1 MQRFAS
7 RYVHPADRERFLS
20 FTVPAALYE
29 RASTSPKSFITAPF
43 RILMSDGHYAW
54 IFFTSMALFKS
65 TSREML
71 ICFNRDFIEQIPD
84 RTVII
89 RQMLESYGITKD
101 FFAAGQ
107 APLYQ
112 GAFATML
119 EDMDVESFWKDRQ
132 HRFCGASRAF
142 LKARG
147 VRDIAEI
154 RGRTDKE
161 LGWQLLAEQAY
172 ETEETVMRTDT
183 PLLGVREQI
192 DIGHRLQEI
201 RAAKFPIRQD
211 GQVIGIFIKLSA
223 LVDAPARRE
232 QDAALGLI
240 DEETHLLSYC
250 GMLRDAAVRR
260 RVPPARQ
267 RLHGHAA
274 RRARVRW
281 HRHAVR
287 QGFPAPPAAEDRRAA
302 AQEPACR
309 LQHLPRRRRDT
320 RDKADG

>member
-1 MQRFAS
+1 MPSGTSTSTKTSLKSSRRWQGCASGCIFTMQRFAS

-43 RILMSDGHYAW
+43 RILMSDGHYVW

-71 ICFNRDFIEQIPD
+71 ICFNRNFIEQIPD

-89 RQMLESYGITKD
+89 RQMLESYGIAKD

-107 APLYQ
+107 DPLYQ

-119 EDMDVESFWKDRQ
+119 EDMDVEFFWKDRQ

-154 RGRTDKE
+154 RGRTDK
-161 LGWQLLAEQAY
+161 
-172 ETEETVMRTDT
+172 
-183 PLLGVREQI
+183 
-192 DIGHRLQEI
+192 
-201 RAAKFPIRQD
+201 
-211 GQVIGIFIKLSA
+211 
-223 LVDAPARRE
+223 
-232 QDAALGLI
+232 
-240 DEETHLLSYC
+240 
-250 GMLRDAAVRR
+250 
-260 RVPPARQ
+260 
-267 RLHGHAA
+267 
-274 RRARVRW
+274 
-281 HRHAVR
+281 
-287 QGFPAPPAAEDRRAA
+287 
-302 AQEPACR
+302 
-309 LQHLPRRRRDT
+309 
-320 RDKADG
+320 

>member
-1 MQRFAS
+1 
-7 RYVHPADRERFLS
+7 
-20 FTVPAALYE
+20 
-29 RASTSPKSFITAPF
+29 
-43 RILMSDGHYAW
+43 
-54 IFFTSMALFKS
+54 MALFKS

-71 ICFNRDFIEQIPD
+71 ICFNRNFIEQIPD

-89 RQMLESYGITKD
+89 RQMLESYGIAKD

-107 APLYQ
+107 DPLYQ

-119 EDMDVESFWKDRQ
+119 EDMDVEFFWEDRQ

-161 LGWQLLAEQAY
+161 LGWQLLAERAY
-172 ETEETVMRTDT
+172 ETEETVMRTGT
-183 PLLGVREQI
+183 PLLGMREQI
-192 DIGHRLQEI
+192 NIGHRLQEI

-211 GQVIGIFIKLSA
+211 GQTIGVFIKLSS

-250 GMLRDAAVRR
+250 GMLQKIVALLHKDLPAACSIARVGSCCFIILSKNAQDNGLQEAALRITQEVHAIREVDGHPCTLYMHYAKAHGAEVRSLDSLMR
-260 RVPPARQ
+260 LLIQ
-267 RLHGHAA
+267 RLQ
-274 RRARVRW
+274 RAEEKRYGLTPYSNDNLLFSSLQLL
-281 HRHAVR
+281 RHNKI
-287 QGFPAPPAAEDRRAA
+287 
-302 AQEPACR
+302 
-309 LQHLPRRRRDT
+309 T
-320 RDKADG
+320 